1 MLQIALTATVG
12 VAIYPNNGISQV
24 DLIGHA
30 DAAMYRAKNA
40 KGLLAMPLKLAA
52 SR

>member
-1 MLQIALTATVG
+1 MKTRRIG
-12 VAIYPNNGISQV
+12 HV
-24 DLIGHA
+24 DLIEHA

-40 KGLLAMPLKLAA
+40 KGIFAMPLKLAA